1 MYYQLHLHT
10 SQCERKGN
18 LQEQWL
24 GLKWFEADLELKIQ
38 PWLSSS
44 VKRWLVWSPVGF
56 PPHHQHESKPFTQ
69 TIIEAVTVGCTV
81 WYVNH
86 THYGLLLEG
95 ACGAAYSCV
104 APSGNPIHSKRAGG
118 GRGVGGSYNCFTI
131 SYLYEVRR
139 FILLA
144 GWLTCVLTPNP
155 GFLPGQCHLLV
166 FGPILWIAALLVKK
180 LPTGRAPVLTPS
192 PHPVHPSRQWGRLLP

>member
-1 MYYQLHLHT
+1 MYYQSHLHT
-10 SQCERKGN
+10 SHRESKGN
-18 LQEQWL
+18 LQEQRL

-118 GRGVGGSYNCFTI
+118 GRGGVTTVLQSHIYMMWEASFCW
-131 SYLYEVRR
+131 LV
-139 FILLA
+139 
-144 GWLTCVLTPNP
+144 GWLLFWPQILVSCPGSATC
-155 GFLPGQCHLLV
+155 
-166 FGPILWIAALLVKK
+166 
-180 LPTGRAPVLTPS
+180 
-192 PHPVHPSRQWGRLLP
+192 